1 LRAGTGSPRLA
12 FSIAMEGHPTRRR
25 IVEALLDRHGRSF
38 CADLGIAIER
48 NTPSPLFRWLC
59 ASILFSA
66 RISSDLA
73 ARAARALGEH
83 GLTTPQ
89 RMADATWAE
98 RTRILNKAG
107 YARYDESTSR
117 MLGDTA
123 ALLIE
128 RYRGDLR
135 RLRAR
140 AGHDPMAER
149 RLLQEFK
156 GIGETGADIFCRE
169 VQGVWPELYPFADRK
184 ALAAAQKLGLG
195 DDAGDLARLVD
206 QRDFPR
212 LVAALI
218 RTSLAVDYDSIIEQ
232 ACAPAAKAG

>member
-1 LRAGTGSPRLA
+1 MPRSPDRKR
-12 FSIAMEGHPTRRR
+12 IAA
-25 IVEALLDRHGRSF
+25 ALLDRHGRTYCSEI
-38 CADLGIAIER
+38 GIAIER

-66 RISSDLA
+66 RISAALA
-73 ARAARALGEH
+73 TRAVRALSEH
-83 GLTTPQ
+83 GLTTPR
-89 RMADATWAE
+89 RMVEATWAE
-98 RTRILNKAG
+98 RTKILNRSG

-128 RYRGDLR
+128 QYGGDLR
-135 RLRAR
+135 RLRER
-140 AGHDPMAER
+140 AGSDPAAER

-169 VQGVWPELYPFADRK
+169 AQVAWPELYPFADSR
-184 ALAAAQKLGLG
+184 ALGAARKLGLG
-195 DDAGDLARLVD
+195 DDAKALAKLVE

-218 RTSLAVDYDSIIEQ
+218 RTSLAKDHDGIIEQ
-232 ACAPAAKAG
+232 ASAPMAKAS